1 MPRKKPTTKLGV
13 YGKYDFNPEKAV
25 ELFFESKLQNSFY
38 IKKPAWDCPREGFEL
53 SGIQNERE
61 LFNVSREQEEMR
73 AKATK
78 ASKINEKRILEIN
91 DVQESLRQQF
101 VEVNDFI
108 QNCKAKEA
116 EAQKNITEE
125 NEKQKVLKHDIE
137 KLKKEV
143 VELAE
148 FETSLQEIV
157 KKFQIYEDIIN
168 QVVKESDFF
177 DNVDDLMAKCDAL
190 MLAQVEISEMEQQ
203 KIKSVEDIR
212 QQMVRAT
219 NNAAQIILSL
229 DNELDELERSYST
242 IKQES
247 LKWEKILA
255 TTKDHISDNE
265 LITNRLLDSINQ
277 LYRLLCKRNDVES
290 KFLRTNPEAQLD
302 YIKDEIEMLQK
313 ISSLAH
319 LKLHKE
325 LKSSS
330 VAEKGTKSKIKNA
343 FLQKYK

>member
-1 MPRKKPTTKLGV
+1 MH
-13 YGKYDFNPEKAV
+13 F
-25 ELFFESKLQNSFY
+25 LQ
-38 IKKPAWDCPREGFEL
+38 
-53 SGIQNERE
+53 
-61 LFNVSREQEEMR
+61 
-73 AKATK
+73 
-78 ASKINEKRILEIN
+78 
-91 DVQESLRQQF
+91 DV
-101 VEVNDFI
+101 I
-108 QNCKAKEA
+108 Y
-116 EAQKNITEE
+116 
-125 NEKQKVLKHDIE
+125 KV
-137 KLKKEV
+137 V
-143 VELAE
+143 
-148 FETSLQEIV
+148 Q
-157 KKFQIYEDIIN
+157 
-168 QVVKESDFF
+168 ESDFF

-190 MLAQVEISEMEQQ
+190 MLAQVEISEMEQA

-212 QQMVRAT
+212 QQMVVQC

-229 DNELDELERSYST
+229 DNELDELERSYSV

-277 LYRLLCKRNDVES
+277 LYRLLCKRNDVEA

-313 ISSLAH
+313 ISKLAH
-319 LKLHKE
+319 LKLNKE
-325 LKSSS
+325 QSSS